1 MALGRSGARY
11 AQALFEL
18 ASQESNYEGWLNE
31 LIEVQE
37 VLSNQDFKNLLNHAE
52 VSVEQKHSAVE
63 EAFNDNHQMIKNL
76 VLLLIKNSAT
86 DCINDLVENYENLL
100 DIHFGRQRIEVTTAV
115 ALDAAQITSMT
126 EVVRQIVHKEVVLDS
141 HVDESIIGGVVIRI
155 GDQLLDGSIKTQLND
170 MRKAIKSGVI

>member
-1 MALGRSGARY
+1 M
-11 AQALFEL
+11 
-18 ASQESNYEGWLNE
+18 
-31 LIEVQE
+31 
-37 VLSNQDFKNLLNHAE
+37 
-52 VSVEQKHSAVE
+52 
-63 EAFNDNHQMIKNL
+63 

-126 EVVRQIVHKEVVLDS
+126 EVVRQIVDKEVVLDS

>member
-31 LIEVQE
+31 LREVQE
-37 VLSNQDFKNLLNHAE
+37 VLSNQDFKNLLSHAE
-52 VSVEQKHSAVE
+52 VSVEQKHTAVE
-63 EAFNDNHQMIKNL
+63 EAFKDNHQMIKNL

-86 DCINDLVENYENLL
+86 DCINDLVENYEKLL

-126 EVVRQIVHKEVVLDS
+126 EVVRQIVDKEVVLDS